1 MVEEEEERISEI
13 EKEFAR
19 SVEEL
24 FDRLKE
30 VSRSNPELAGR
41 LFSAVQGGYKR
52 GRKRAYDSMRVR
64 VNVSLPPSWRLRFL
78 AAKEYCRSKGWVKS
92 DRDSEFASFAL
103 RVFIDNIIKR
113 LREEDEELARE
124 ESKEELRS

>member
-1 MVEEEEERISEI
+1 MAEKSEEEERISAEL
-13 EKEFAR
+13 EK
-19 SVEEL
+19 SVEEI
-24 FDRLKE
+24 FER
-30 VSRSNPELAGR
+30 VRELARENPLIAER
-41 LFSAVQGGYKR
+41 LYKAVRSGYKR

-64 VNVSLPPSWRLRFL
+64 VNVLLPPSWRLRFL